1 MYNSLRM
8 RQYQHQAV
16 MTCSPEQLILKL
28 YDAGI
33 VSCAKDDRKK
43 LRAILVA
50 LIGSLNF
57 EEGGDIATRLHAI
70 YESCI
75 VQSSEPDLSP
85 VSGILVELRDTWREA
100 VIPLK
105 AA

>member
-8 RQYQHQAV
+8 RQYQQQAV

-33 VSCAKDDRKK
+33 TSCAKGDPHK
-43 LRAILVA
+43 LRAILVE

-57 EEGGDIATRLHAI
+57 DEGGEIASRLHSI
-70 YESCI
+70 YEYCI
-75 VQSSEPDLSP
+75 VQSNESDLSP
-85 VSGILVELRDTWREA
+85 IADILSGLRDTWREA